1 MPLLVRINFYQQL
14 QMHVNTWNIISVI
27 LISHR
32 ISIDSSYE
40 VSRWNSSAYYQLEM
54 LQTGRM
60 RKMLNL

>member
-1 MPLLVRINFYQQL
+1 MPLLVRINIYQQL
-14 QMHVNTWNIISVI
+14 QMHVNTWNISVI
-27 LISHR
+27 LISQR

-40 VSRWNSSAYYQLEM
+40 VSRWNSSAYYQIEM

>member
-1 MPLLVRINFYQQL
+1 MPLLVRINIYQQL
-14 QMHVNTWNIISVI
+14 QMHVNTWNISVI
-27 LISHR
+27 LISQR

-40 VSRWNSSAYYQLEM
+40 VSRWNSSEYYQLEM

>member
-1 MPLLVRINFYQQL
+1 MPLLVRINIYQQL
-14 QMHVNTWNIISVI
+14 QMHVNTWNILVI
-27 LISHR
+27 LISHGV
-32 ISIDSSYE
+32 SIDSSYE

>member
-14 QMHVNTWNIISVI
+14 QMHVNTWNISGVI

-54 LQTGRM
+54 LQTG
-60 RKMLNL
+60 

>member
-1 MPLLVRINFYQQL
+1 MPLLVRINIYQQL
-14 QMHVNTWNIISVI
+14 QMHVNTWNISVI
-27 LISHR
+27 LISLGV
-32 ISIDSSYE
+32 SIDSYE